1 MPIEQRGF
9 GVCSFPLHLGVWLE
23 QMAEAGKKLD
33 EQGPSEAER
42 PRRLA
47 DGTLRTLG
55 QHFFWQRRT
64 RKVNDDLAVRL
75 AELDGERWH
84 FERDL
89 PVVGYHLPIPF
100 VLFGPT
106 GVFLL
111 EGSAGFW
118 TNEDIASMS
127 SSARTIEWALPGYPC
142 PVRPAIVL
150 IGHEQEPREHF
161 TAAGEGPCWELGEGW
176 LGAWLHRFSHRG
188 LTPSDVAALRGMAD
202 CAGLRERR
210 RLFVPEG
217 EG

>member
-1 MPIEQRGF
+1 
-9 GVCSFPLHLGVWLE
+9 
-23 QMAEAGKKLD
+23 MAEAGKGLD

-89 PVVGYHLPIPF
+89 PVQGYYLPIPF

-127 SSARTIEWALPGYPC
+127 ASARAVEGALPGYPS
-142 PVRPAIVL
+142 PARLAIVL
-150 IGHEQEPREHF
+150 LGHEQQPRQHF
-161 TAAGEGPCWELGEGW
+161 TGDGDGPCWELGEAW
-176 LGAWLHRFSHRG
+176 LAPWLHRFADHG
-188 LTPSDVAALRGMAD
+188 LTPLDIAALRAMAERTW
-202 CAGLRERR
+202 RERR
-210 RLFVPEG
+210 RRFVPEG
-217 EG
+217 VG